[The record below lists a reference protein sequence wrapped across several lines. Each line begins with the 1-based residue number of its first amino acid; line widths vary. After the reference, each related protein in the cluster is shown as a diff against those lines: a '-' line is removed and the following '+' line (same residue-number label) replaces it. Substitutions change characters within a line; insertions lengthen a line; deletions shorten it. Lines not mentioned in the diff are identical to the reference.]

1 MFHMFILPLSLY
13 PKSLDKSWDE
23 NATVLKSTVIRLAAI
38 TMSFEEAFFF
48 LLYSKKFLFL
58 LYSKD
63 KSLPKPKPKDF
74 L

>member
-38 TMSFEEAFFF
+38 TMSFESHK
-48 LLYSKKFLFL
+48 YSR
-58 LYSKD
+58 
-63 KSLPKPKPKDF
+63 PQ
-74 L
+74 